1 MKITN
6 EEWAS
11 LITGWVQCFDT
22 EDGFTFRRFTEGQ
35 IASQNERG
43 RTLQPTTTA
52 GMFLEIEGD
61 IKKIAFDYSVVIG
74 TTRRFYGFSVLENG
88 EKKYTLVKDLQV
100 DSGHLSYEP
109 TGPCRLTIFFPDL
122 SATYFKNMEIEG
134 EYRHVPRKRKLF
146 IAGDS
151 ITQGYDAKEPHR
163 CYANRLQ
170 EAMMAEG
177 LNQAIGGDIYNV
189 KNLDFMPDFKPD
201 AAVINYGTNDWARES
216 DVPTMSYEYLKR
228 LREIFPTTRIF
239 VLEPIWRKTEGVVK
253 EKTGYTVA
261 DVRRYV
267 RESAEK
273 VGLEVIPGMDLVPHD
288 PIYFSDGSLHPN
300 DEGFDFYADNLIRE
314 LKARAPELFE

>member
-1 MKITN
+1 
-6 EEWAS
+6 
-11 LITGWVQCFDT
+11 
-22 EDGFTFRRFTEGQ
+22 
-35 IASQNERG
+35 
-43 RTLQPTTTA
+43 
-52 GMFLEIEGD
+52 
-61 IKKIAFDYSVVIG
+61 
-74 TTRRFYGFSVLENG
+74 
-88 EKKYTLVKDLQV
+88 
-100 DSGHLSYEP
+100 
-109 TGPCRLTIFFPDL
+109 
-122 SATYFKNMEIEG
+122 
-134 EYRHVPRKRKLF
+134 
-146 IAGDS
+146 
-151 ITQGYDAKEPHR
+151 
-163 CYANRLQ
+163 
-170 EAMMAEG
+170 MAEG

-288 PIYFSDGSLHPN
+288 PVYCSDGSLHPN
-300 DEGFDFYADNLIRE
+300 DEGFDHYADNLIRE
-314 LKARAPELFE
+314 LKSRAPELFS